1 MSPLETEANSL
12 TSIACGEDSNAADS
26 YYDAKTCISAET
38 SINSQIIQPEK
49 ETKTHFSVKDNP
61 LNKANFLSV
70 ATIWWLHPLL
80 KRGYKAPLDEG
91 SIWDLPTADQAR
103 GLQEKF
109 DAAYTVE
116 SQKALGQTDKDG
128 SPKRPNVNLA
138 IWESVKYT
146 CRRAFC
152 CHLVSAGFT
161 LFQPFLIKAI
171 LKDINGEENALGI
184 SSGVLVGTQM
194 GLTVALV
201 VVAAQVAIMCGAFF
215 TAKRIG
221 YYRSEIST
229 TSAKRLKVTNEML
242 QGIRVVKFYG
252 WEDFVNNYIRE
263 IRDKEVALMRKYNYL
278 RLANTVLMYMAPTL
292 LSLVCFTTTI
302 MLGNGLDITTTFA
315 VLALS
320 NACSKPF
327 GSFAEASVAVTEA
340 IASTKRLS
348 GFLVAEEIADSSLLE
363 ISGPSSPVIS
373 IQDSDFQWE
382 DTASMPTLTSIN
394 LTLQPGSLTIVV
406 GGVGSGKSS
415 LVNAILGE
423 MQQVGGARVV
433 QGGIA
438 YASQQAWIQNQTVR
452 DNILFGEPFDAEYY
466 RSVISACQLMTDF
479 AMLEQGD
486 QTEIGE
492 RGINLSGGQRARI
505 SVARALYHTR
515 KLDFVVLDDPLSAL
529 DVHVANTV
537 FSDGLRG
544 ITKTKTRL
552 LVLNSHYHLLQH
564 ADRVLVMSGGRIVG
578 DGKLAEVQTDFPF
591 LLTSPRAKQS
601 RISEVGGFDDDI
613 PKTRAREISQAIV
626 MADGKESDPKKVTS
640 GKLIAQEDR
649 QVGSVQLQTYV
660 DYLSSSGWNGYLLCG
675 SIVALFTIAQV
686 TLFSSDWFLSQWARG
701 SVGLSQMNSLALFV
715 GIVVCATL
723 LVYIRCFFY
732 IKVCMACST
741 NIHFKYLQKVMAAP
755 ITTFFDVTP
764 VGRILNRFSRDL
776 DEVDNSLSYMGLWL
790 LLCIFQVAA
799 SMVVC
804 AAVNAYMLIVYVP
817 VGYGC
822 WIAVR
827 VFQSSARELKR
838 FDSVTR
844 SPILNLVSE
853 TISGI
858 ETVRSYKMVKP
869 FSTRCEELV
878 NYNAKFLF
886 ASQAASRWFDMRTDW
901 LVSVIIGAVGILS
914 ISAKSTVG
922 ASIAGLSLT
931 YAVQLTGNFQRM
943 TTLTTQVEN
952 IMTCFERIAHYDSLD
967 EEGYKCV
974 PTSKHT
980 LAPDWPRTGAVEF
993 TNVAMRYRDDLPLVL
1008 KGVSFSVAS
1017 GEKVGICGRT
1027 GSGKSS
1033 LMSVL
1038 FRVVELSSGCV
1049 CIDGVD
1055 IASITVHQ
1063 LRTKLIIIP
1072 QDPMLFS
1079 GSLRMNLD
1087 PFAEQSDAQLWDVLR
1102 KVHLADTVLAW
1113 GRGLDYEVAEKGENL
1128 SVGQRQLLCIA
1139 RALIHDSK
1147 VIVMD
1152 EATANVDQES
1162 DKLIQQTV
1170 KESFGGGDRTVLC
1183 IAHRIETIMDSD
1195 KILVL
1200 DAGEVAEYDTPSAL
1214 LEMKGGTF
1222 RALVESTQQHRTL
1235 PLSTTNMAK
1244 ERFIPSPFGSLKL
1257 TDADKVAL
1265 KEFAYNFYDAQVA
1278 KYEASITDGTLKVD
1292 EREWKHMKTKEGT
1305 RVYVERNEVTRESI
1319 GGVAI
1324 NFPALLLTGTTWGT
1338 VDDCMFGA
1346 IALTTEDMYVKASYV
1361 KDMSGGSVLA
1371 VLEEPT
1377 AEEPFRSMTIRWI
1390 ELDLPLASTPLI
1402 NNRDYVYIEY
1412 MNMVHLSNGE
1422 RIGCQIYHSVS
1433 FPQTGPLP
1441 GRVRAN
1447 MTVCGIFRQLGPD
1460 LVEMYGSGVVDPAGD
1475 MIKALVVPSMAA
1487 GYLTILKYA
1496 HCSEMKKITWLLQ
1509 KRKASGKEFNAQN
1522 RPPFCVTCT
1531 TSISKLRTDFGRS
1544 EGSSCKLCDGYL
1556 CRSCRVHRKISIVGL
1571 NGRLDQHKITFCGR
1585 CLQQVREMSP
1595 LGIIREHALNVGK
1608 QAVSYASTES
1618 CISTS
1623 FSVSD

>member
-26 YYDAKTCISAET
+26 YYDAKTCTSAET

-116 SQKALGQTDKDG
+116 SQKALGQTNKDG
-128 SPKRPNVNLA
+128 SPKRPNMNLA

-171 LKDINGEENALGI
+171 LKDISGEENALGI

-252 WEDFVNNYIRE
+252 WEDFANNYIRE

-278 RLANTVLMYMAPTL
+278 RLANIVLMYMSPTL

-302 MLGNGLDITTTFA
+302 MLGNGLDIATTFA

-320 NACSKPF
+320 NACSQPF
-327 GSFAEASVAVTEA
+327 GIFAEASVAVTEA

-348 GFLVAEEIADSSLLE
+348 GFLVAEEIANSSLLE
-363 ISGPSSPVIS
+363 ISGPNSPVIS

-382 DTASMPTLTSIN
+382 DTASMPTLMSIN
-394 LTLQPGSLTIVV
+394 LALQPGSLTIVV

-423 MQQVGGARVV
+423 MQQVRGARVV

-505 SVARALYHTR
+505 SVARALYRAR

-537 FSDGLRG
+537 FSDGLCG

-591 LLTSPRAKQS
+591 LLTSPQAKQS
-601 RISEVGGFDDDI
+601 RISEVGKFDDDI

-626 MADGKESDPKKVTS
+626 MEGGKESDPKKVTS

-701 SVGLSQMNSLALFV
+701 SVGLSQMNSLAVFV

-827 VFQSSARELKR
+827 IFQSSARELKR
-838 FDSVTR
+838 LDSVTR

-914 ISAKSTVG
+914 ISAKSAVG

-1063 LRTKLIIIP
+1063 LRTKLTIIP

-1102 KVHLADTVLAW
+1102 KVHLADTVSAW
-1113 GRGLDYEVAEKGENL
+1113 SRGLDYEVAEKGENL

-1139 RALIHDSK
+1139 RALIRDSK

-1200 DAGEVAEYDTPSAL
+1200 DAA
-1214 LEMKGGTF
+1214 
-1222 RALVESTQQHRTL
+1222 QQHRTL

-1244 ERFIPSPFGSLKL
+1244 ERFIPSPFGLLKL

-1531 TSISKLRTDFGRS
+1531 TSISKLRTDF
-1544 EGSSCKLCDGYL
+1544 
-1556 CRSCRVHRKISIVGL
+1556 
-1571 NGRLDQHKITFCGR
+1571 
-1585 CLQQVREMSP
+1585 
-1595 LGIIREHALNVGK
+1595 
-1608 QAVSYASTES
+1608 
-1618 CISTS
+1618 
-1623 FSVSD
+1623 